1 VAVAELVMH
10 AELDV
15 VTLVALLLLA
25 AHRPETA
32 CSTAVFAELSR
43 AF

>member
-1 VAVAELVMH
+1 VAVAELAMLV
-10 AELDV
+10 ELDV
-15 VTLVALLLLA
+15 VTLVAPLRLA

-32 CSTAVFAELSR
+32 CSTAEFAERSR